1 MNIRAEKALPKKIAI
16 VTGASR
22 LRGIGAAIC
31 RKLASQGVDL
41 FFTYWTAY
49 DKTMDW
55 GVEDHEPHQLREELS
70 RSGVRCASMEI
81 DLSQP
86 DSWLRVL
93 DEANAQLGAPCILV
107 NNACH
112 STTDGYQALDAAS
125 LDAHYA
131 LNVRAPI
138 MLSVE
143 FARRFS
149 RGAHGRIIHMTSGQ
163 SKGPMPGEIA
173 YTATKGALDAFTV
186 TFAAEVAPL
195 GITVNAVNPGPTDTG
210 WMSAELAQHIL
221 ARSPL
226 GRIGQPE
233 DAARLIAFLA
243 SEEAGWITGQVIHS
257 EGGFPR

>member
-1 MNIRAEKALPKKIAI
+1 MSRKVAI

-22 LRGIGAAIC
+22 LNGIGAAIC
-31 RKLASQGVDL
+31 RALAAQGIDL

-55 GVEDHEPHQLREELS
+55 GVQDDEPAQLREQLT
-70 RSGVRCASMEI
+70 RYGVQCACSEI
-81 DLSQP
+81 DLSKP
-86 DSWLRVL
+86 DSWSHVL
-93 DEANAQLGAPCILV
+93 DEASSQVGAPCILV

-112 STTDGYQALDAAS
+112 STSDNYQSLSAAS

-138 MLSVE
+138 MLSAE

-149 RGAHGRIIHMTSGQ
+149 QPGNGRIIHLTSGQ

-173 YTATKGALDAFTV
+173 YAATKGALDAFTI

-210 WMSAELAQHIL
+210 WMSKELVPFL
-221 ARSPL
+221 LERSPM

-233 DAARLIAFLA
+233 DAARLVAFLA
-243 SEEAGWITGQVIHS
+243 SEEAGWITGQIIHS
-257 EGGFPR
+257 EGGFLR